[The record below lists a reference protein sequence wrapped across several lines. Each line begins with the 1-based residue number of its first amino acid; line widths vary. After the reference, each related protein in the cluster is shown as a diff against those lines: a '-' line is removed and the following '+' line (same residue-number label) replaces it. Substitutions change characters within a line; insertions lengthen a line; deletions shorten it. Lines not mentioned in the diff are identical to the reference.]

1 MASVD
6 KVLGTFQALSFSFKK
21 AEAGARDAF
30 TMGPVAQEDLLVALH
45 ARGARNAMVLSTCNR
60 TEVYWSDMEPDHAH
74 DVIQEHMGVDDDAWA
89 QAQLAVH
96 GMEAVAHL
104 FRVGCALE
112 SQIPGDTEIAGQ
124 LKLALRQAKDLGGDV
139 AWLDRVVSLVLKA
152 SKRVKSETGLSSG
165 ATSVAFSAVQCMRH
179 HLSSLEGVEVVL
191 FGLGKLGRNT
201 CKNLAKHA
209 SKASITVVNRDEAKA
224 RHAAYVYGFTPA
236 PLDGLATAIRKARV
250 LIVATGAQGHTVT
263 PDMIRADQTLLVL
276 DMSMPRN
283 VDPAV
288 ADHPNVVLVDVDE
301 MSQHALR
308 QLNARKHHFPHAERI
323 VGEELQEFQA
333 WVDASKVAPLLGA
346 VTQTLRNYR
355 DVELGKLKADGS
367 EDEARL
373 VQLSDKLIQK
383 VTTQVAT
390 YLKTKSDKVEE
401 DMEVFGQA
409 FHPSNS

>member
-1 MASVD
+1 MVD
-6 KVLGTFQALSFSFKK
+6 
-21 AEAGARDAF
+21 
-30 TMGPVAQEDLLVALH
+30 P
-45 ARGARNAMVLSTCNR
+45 
-60 TEVYWSDMEPDHAH
+60 
-74 DVIQEHMGVDDDAWA
+74 
-89 QAQLAVH
+89 
-96 GMEAVAHL
+96 
-104 FRVGCALE
+104 
-112 SQIPGDTEIAGQ
+112 
-124 LKLALRQAKDLGGDV
+124 
-139 AWLDRVVSLVLKA
+139 
-152 SKRVKSETGLSSG
+152 
-165 ATSVAFSAVQCMRH
+165 
-179 HLSSLEGVEVVL
+179 
-191 FGLGKLGRNT
+191 
-201 CKNLAKHA
+201 
-209 SKASITVVNRDEAKA
+209 
-224 RHAAYVYGFTPA
+224 
-236 PLDGLATAIRKARV
+236 
-250 LIVATGAQGHTVT
+250 
-263 PDMIRADQTLLVL
+263 DQTLLVL

-288 ADHPNVVLVDVDE
+288 ADHPKVVLVDVDE

-308 QLNARKHHFPHAERI
+308 QLNERKHHFPHAERI
-323 VGEELQEFQA
+323 VEEELQEFQA

>member
-1 MASVD
+1 MCT
-6 KVLGTFQALSFSFKK
+6 GTQ
-21 AEAGARDAF
+21 R
-30 TMGPVAQEDLLVALH
+30 P
-45 ARGARNAMVLSTCNR
+45 ST
-60 TEVYWSDMEPDHAH
+60 
-74 DVIQEHMGVDDDAWA
+74 G
-89 QAQLAVH
+89 
-96 GMEAVAHL
+96 
-104 FRVGCALE
+104 
-112 SQIPGDTEIAGQ
+112 
-124 LKLALRQAKDLGGDV
+124 
-139 AWLDRVVSLVLKA
+139 
-152 SKRVKSETGLSSG
+152 
-165 ATSVAFSAVQCMRH
+165 
-179 HLSSLEGVEVVL
+179 
-191 FGLGKLGRNT
+191 
-201 CKNLAKHA
+201 
-209 SKASITVVNRDEAKA
+209 
-224 RHAAYVYGFTPA
+224 
-236 PLDGLATAIRKARV
+236 ATAIRKARV
-250 LIVATGAQGHTVT
+250 LIVATGAKAHVT
-263 PDMIRADQTLLVL
+263 PDMVHRPNLLVL

-323 VGEELQEFQA
+323 VEEELQEFQA

-409 FHPSNS
+409 FHPSDS